1 MRKVTNT
8 DAAGNSLLSMN
19 SPGIFKSDRLGFIGK
34 EESTRLSEP
43 AYTTTSLIGQ
53 PYVRHSTDELA

>member
-1 MRKVTNT
+1 VLGMRKVTNT

-34 EESTRLSEP
+34 EEST
-43 AYTTTSLIGQ
+43 
-53 PYVRHSTDELA
+53 